1 MPRATVCHVLFS
13 LTVGG
18 AEILAAR
25 LARRLSGSHRSV
37 FCCLDDIGP
46 LGDQLRA
53 DGFTVN
59 HLQRR
64 SGLNLG
70 SSNRLASLLRSEKV
84 DVIHAHQFGP
94 FFYGATAR
102 LLVRRPGLVMT
113 EHGRSFPDPPRRSH
127 FLFNRTVLRQGD
139 RIVAVGEDV
148 RRALIDNEGFP
159 PGRVEVV
166 YNGVDT
172 GAFAESARH
181 RDEVRREIG
190 VGAEDLVLMQVAR
203 LDPIKDHATAVRAL
217 GRVAERRSDVRLVI
231 VGDGTEAG
239 PIDDLIRGLGLGGH
253 VIRLGVRSDV
263 ARLLGAADVV
273 LLTSRSEGIPL
284 TLIEG
289 MATGLPVVSTRVGG
303 VPEVVVEGETGLL
316 APAGD
321 ADALAARI
329 LRLAES
335 PDLRERLGRAGRERA
350 RTSFDEG
357 RMIASYDEI
366 YGEFAGRATGAR
378 RPRPSVARGK

>member
-18 AEILAAR
+18 AEVLAAR
-25 LARRLSGSHRSV
+25 LARRLSGAHRSI

-46 LGDQLRA
+46 LGEGLRA

-70 SSNRLASLLRSEKV
+70 SSNRLASLLRSERV
-84 DVIHAHQFGP
+84 DVVHAHQFGP

-102 LLVRRPGLVMT
+102 LLARRPGLVMT

-127 FLFNRTVLRQGD
+127 FLFNRTVLRRED
-139 RIVAVGEDV
+139 RVVAVGEDV

-159 PGRVEVV
+159 AGRVEVV

-172 GAFAESARH
+172 GAFTESARH
-181 RDEVRREIG
+181 RETVRREIG
-190 VGAEDLVLMQVAR
+190 VGATDFVLMQVAR
-203 LDPIKDHATAVRAL
+203 LDAIKDHATAVRAV
-217 GRVAERRSDVRLVI
+217 GRAAERRGDVRLVI
-231 VGDGTEAG
+231 VGDGAEAG
-239 PIDDLIRGLGLGGH
+239 PIDTLIRDLGLGAN
-253 VIRLGVRSDV
+253 VIRLGTRPDV
-263 ARLLGAADVV
+263 ARLLGAADAV
-273 LLTSRSEGIPL
+273 LLSSRSEGIPL

-289 MATGLPVVSTRVGG
+289 MAAGLPVVSTRVGG

-321 ADALAARI
+321 ADALAAHI
-329 LRLAES
+329 LHLAGS
-335 PDLRERLGRAGRERA
+335 PDLRAKLGQAGRERA
-350 RTSFDEG
+350 RASFDEG
-357 RMIASYDEI
+357 RMIASYDQI
-366 YGEFAGRATGAR
+366 YGGFAGRAAGAR
-378 RPRPSVARGK
+378 RRVPSTARGA